1 MTSYS
6 TLYNTLLTNVV
17 ELKFN
22 RRRPKSNVQS
32 TRRMICTLDNS
43 LLTSERGISVLGYK
57 TSSGVAAYNTQ
68 AKGLVVVWDI
78 LMQDWRMVN
87 TESCNIIS
95 VIPTSPAEEFWDYF
109 NVSILPLSSSQKL
122 AFINT

>member
-43 LLTSERGISVLGYK
+43 LLTSEKGVSVLGYK
-57 TSSGVAAYNTQ
+57 ASSGTAAYNTQ

-95 VIPTSPAEEFWDYF
+95 VIPTVPVEEFWDYF
-109 NVSILPLSSSQKL
+109 NISILPLSSSQKL